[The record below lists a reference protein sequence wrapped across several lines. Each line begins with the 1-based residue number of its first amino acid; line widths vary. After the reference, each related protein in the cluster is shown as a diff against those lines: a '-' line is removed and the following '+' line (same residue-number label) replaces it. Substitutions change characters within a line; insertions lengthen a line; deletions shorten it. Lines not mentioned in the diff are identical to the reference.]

1 MDWETKEVIQDLYK
15 MFEEGYK
22 LYLQNYKNSTNDKKF
37 EDENFS
43 LPNVCT
49 TTKKD
54 RNLRIYN

>member
-1 MDWETKEVIQDLYK
+1 

-22 LYLQNYKNSTNDKKF
+22 LFAIRRIQQMIKNVK
-37 EDENFS
+37 DEIFS
-43 LPNVCT
+43 LSNACT